1 MFGKKETGMDNLIAD
16 MLQGSGITLS
26 LFAITLA
33 LSLPIGF
40 LLSLGRLSKFKP
52 LSWLIWLYTWAL
64 RGTPLMLQILFIY
77 FGLDLIGIT
86 IQDRF
91 LAAVIAFVLNYSAY
105 FCEIFRGGI
114 QSIGRGQYEA
124 SEMLGLSYPQ
134 TMLRIVLP
142 QAFRRVL
149 PPISNEVIT
158 LIKDTALVYVIA
170 LQDVM
175 RMAYGVAVKSLTIT
189 PFLFAAVFYLLMT
202 FVLTVLLNRLEKR
215 FAYYEG

>member
-1 MFGKKETGMDNLIAD
+1 MDNLLAD

-52 LSWLIWLYTWAL
+52 LSWLIWLYTWVL

>member
-1 MFGKKETGMDNLIAD
+1 MDNLIAD

>member
-1 MFGKKETGMDNLIAD
+1 MKNLDTLLLTMA
-16 MLQGSGITLS
+16 QGSGITLS
-26 LFAITLA
+26 LFGITLVFS
-33 LSLPIGF
+33 LSFGF

-52 LSWLIWLYTWAL
+52 LSGVIWLYTWVM

-77 FGLDLIGIT
+77 FGLDFMGIKIT
-86 IQDRF
+86 DRF

-105 FCEIFRGGI
+105 FAEIFRGGI

-124 SEMLGLSYPQ
+124 SEMLGMSHSQ
-134 TMLRIVLP
+134 TMMRIVLP

-158 LIKDTALVYVIA
+158 LIKDTALVYVIG
-170 LQDVM
+170 LQDLM
-175 RMAYGVAVKSLTIT
+175 KVADGRAIT
-189 PFLFAAVFYLLMT
+189 TLNPTPYLFAAIFYLFFT
-202 FVLTVLLNRLEKR
+202 FILTLVLNALEKK